1 MIYRDLLG
9 NKVSMLG
16 MGTMRLPVQADGTI
30 DEVKTKEMVDYG
42 MAHGVNY
49 FDTAWPYHLGKSE
62 EVIGRC
68 LKDYPRE
75 SYFLADKYPGH
86 AVADSYNP
94 AETFEKQ
101 LAKCGVEYFDYYLLH
116 NVYEKSVENYKDPK
130 WGMVDYFREQKR
142 NGRIKHLGFSS
153 HGSIELMEEFLD
165 YCEGDMEF
173 CLIQLNY
180 LDWSL
185 QKGEAKYNM
194 LKERGIPVIVMEPVR
209 GGRLV
214 NLNEAEMAAL
224 DQVHP
229 GRSAADWALRFF
241 HDLDNV
247 STVLSGISSLQQ
259 LQENVA
265 SFEEAAPLA
274 PAEKAALY
282 EVAEGMKNTVP
293 CTACGYCLEGCP
305 MGLDIPL
312 FLSIYN
318 ELKFD
323 KTMTVAMRIEWL
335 PEDKKPSACTACGK
349 CTRICPQHIDIP
361 THLAEFP
368 QLIEGV
374 PTWAD
379 VCRQREEAM
388 KAMEAA
394 EN

>member
-1 MIYRDLLG
+1 MFGL
-9 NKVSMLG
+9 
-16 MGTMRLPVQADGTI
+16 GTMRLPQKEDGTI
-30 DEVKTKEMVDYG
+30 DEGKTKEMVDYA

-49 FDTAWPYHLGKSE
+49 FDTAWPYHMGRSE

-75 SYFLADKYPGH
+75 SFFLADKYPGH

-101 LAKCGVEYFDYYLLH
+101 LEKCGVEYFDYYLLH
-116 NVYEKSVENYKDPK
+116 NVYEKSIENYKDPQ
-130 WGMVDYFREQKR
+130 WGMIDYFREQKR

-153 HGSIELMEEFLD
+153 HGSVELMEEFID

-214 NLNEAEMAAL
+214 NLNEDEMAAL
-224 DQVHP
+224 NRVCP

-247 STVLSGISSLQQ
+247 STVLNGVSSLQQ
-259 LQENVA
+259 LKENVA
-265 SFEEAAPLA
+265 SFEEKTPLA

-282 EVAEGMKNTVP
+282 EAAEGMKNSIP

-335 PEDKKPSACTACGK
+335 PEDKKPSACTSCGR

-361 THLAEFP
+361 DHLAEFP
-368 QLIEGV
+368 QLIEGI
-374 PTWAD
+374 PTWAE

-388 KAMEAA
+388 KSMEAA